1 MNTPILSDI
10 FQRALSLELNVQR
23 ENAKQQKTAYALW
36 AEMAESLEVIAANSI
51 RGIGTDG
58 RTVTNKAS
66 GKNSVTGTSDRHT
79 EGASHAGASAS
90 TKNKRS
96 SGGNSASG
104 KSSSGTAGSH
114 SVSKGKGDK
123 AKTAGINRE
132 AGPDI
137 RKKKDGHDK
146 GVRAGRQAV
155 TKKEDKQP
163 KAIHRTIST
172 TAESGS
178 KKTPLADAIKQA
190 GNKQASSIS
199 NTLAN
204 QEEQSRKK
212 TKSAEALQSVQQ
224 QKREDKRQNG
234 FFSRLKDAYEN
245 TKQGHGT
252 GDVID
257 AAGMAAGGPVWAVAK
272 ELKQAGSSL
281 VGEDSFLGRL
291 RANFKKAGEQEP
303 GKTGK
308 TVEAKEGGPMRD
320 EHGRFIKAS
329 ETGRTRRE
337 KEELELATE
346 SLDLDTKEAVRTQRR
361 HKELVRA
368 VRSLKPSF
376 LGEALKGLLG
386 RRGPSVSLG
395 RGRKQKVRPD
405 IDVHKDRDKDKKRRG
420 HGGDI
425 SVDASRD
432 DRKSR
437 RLGGGSDIG
446 RGRPLGSAG
455 EKFGDAV
462 PAKRGAEKG
471 AGKLGGRM
479 ALLNAGKLIPG
490 IGLAIGA
497 IAAVVD
503 AVDGWNDTDLHKRA
517 FGLKDGQEATTGQK
531 AASAAANILDLGG
544 LTTGIA
550 NLLGFDIDTAD
561 IARGVYNTVSAVSN
575 FFKQFSLDG
584 ALSAVKGVLDSGL
597 TLASDAISGITDFVG
612 SLNLGER
619 IQGLVSTVAEYGG
632 KAVDFVV
639 GAFSAIPEML
649 SGINFGEKIQ
659 GVVTAVSD
667 TVSNVFSTISDFISS
682 LDIKGIITGAIDAV
696 ADVGGKIADT
706 GKGLFTSAKN
716 WLLGDDKKEEK
727 PAIPASEAV
736 PTAKPKLSEKAP
748 PVAEAP
754 KDTASSAK
762 TALAVTPSTSA
773 ASANSG
779 DVKPVSAELPASVPS
794 FGEPAKTPAP
804 QTAAQAPLV
813 PAMSASDKANMAQ
826 AVSASM
832 PEIGDLADKTGQL
845 VKISEEELKLRE
857 KEFNLRLADP
867 NSQAVAA
874 QQAGGPNG
882 MLIPAGGGSSLGGG
896 MGGGGGSIDFSG
908 AVATGGFSSTGKI
921 GDTVARFESGNAGV
935 SDVSWDRTG
944 GSSYGKWQLSA
955 KQGSMGEYLR
965 WMQQKGGK
973 EAEIA
978 NSIIAAGPLEN
989 GKNGAAATEYKRQA
1003 AANGQLMEET
1013 QRQFILEKQVN
1024 PALKKL
1030 PPELQQRINNSGAM
1044 QEMFWS
1050 TVVQHGQGGGAS
1062 IFRNIFNQNRNA
1074 SDEDLIKAIY
1084 ADRGN
1089 HFQSSSAE
1097 TQASVRRRFKEEV
1110 GVILGMYQNEKKGG
1124 TTSSGANVLMPAA
1137 GGMGGGAIG
1146 GAVGGGGYVPVQS
1159 SIPMGTAGPLPVN
1172 AALEGQMSAGISNLT
1187 LDATRRNV
1195 KYELGAKNSRQG
1207 TIDCSGWVYEQTSSL
1222 MNGINQAMG
1231 KEVFSPA
1238 AKKAL
1243 KQGADNQGAA
1253 GIVQSVANYT
1263 GKLYQG
1269 EELDPSRIGGGMVIG
1284 IDTGK
1289 KSWDGGRFQGIDHIA
1304 QTYRDPTTGQLM
1316 VSESSSS
1323 RGVHSQT
1330 YESWYNYYV
1339 KKKGARIFGGNVA
1352 AMANQGALPQEG
1364 QGQTPTSPVPAESI
1378 PVAAQGSAP
1387 AVPAQTPVVQSA
1399 PIAQAQPVVAQP
1411 AVQQYSPEP
1420 VSNIAPPTIAG
1431 TNNQLSTGNIEKLL
1445 KDILFVLRAGF
1456 GHMPLG
1462 TAGIGGNGGGMGSSG
1477 QQVPNIQMDFDDP
1490 AAQGLA
1496 TS

>member
-1 MNTPILSDI
+1 MNTPILADI

-23 ENAKQQKTAYALW
+23 DNAKQQKTAYTLW
-36 AEMAESLEVIAANSI
+36 AEMAESLEVIAANSAKGG
-51 RGIGTDG
+51 RIGGNLSGGKAGNNQVVAPSEKNTGGVSRSGTPAHTD
-58 RTVTNKAS
+58 RERNS
-66 GKNSVTGTSDRHT
+66 GKRTAG
-79 EGASHAGASAS
+79 GAV
-90 TKNKRS
+90 
-96 SGGNSASG
+96 
-104 KSSSGTAGSH
+104 SSGTADSQSSSNGL
-114 SVSKGKGDK
+114 KGKTD
-123 AKTAGINRE
+123 TASINRG
-132 AGPDI
+132 AGSGTQ
-137 RKKKDGHDK
+137 KKGRRRDK
-146 GVRAGRQAV
+146 SIGTGKTPVV
-155 TKKEDKQP
+155 KKEESKQSKEARQTVP
-163 KAIHRTIST
+163 ATST
-172 TAESGS
+172 
-178 KKTPLADAIKQA
+178 KTGKGNSLANAIKQA

-204 QEEQSRKK
+204 QEEQNRKK
-212 TKSAEALQSVQQ
+212 TKSAEALQNVKE

-234 FFSRLKDAYEN
+234 FFSRIKNAFED
-245 TKQGHGT
+245 TKNSNRT
-252 GDVID
+252 GDVVD

-281 VGEDSFLGRL
+281 VGEDSFLGKFW
-291 RANFKKAGEQEP
+291 ANFKENGEQEP
-303 GKTGK
+303 GRAGK
-308 TVEAKEGGPMRD
+308 QVEAKNGGPTRD

-329 ETGRTRRE
+329 ERDRTRRE
-337 KEELELATE
+337 REQLEISAE
-346 SLDLDTKEAVRTQRR
+346 SFDLDTKEAVRDQRR

-376 LGEALKGLLG
+376 LGDALKGLLG

-395 RGRKQKVRPD
+395 GKGKVRPD
-405 IDVHKDRDKDKKRRG
+405 IDVHKDKKDKRKRGRG
-420 HGGDI
+420 GVTI
-425 SVDASRD
+425 DADSRD
-432 DRKSR
+432 RRRSR
-437 RLGGGSDIG
+437 RLGGGSSLG
-446 RGRPLGSAG
+446 RGRLPGGAGAGLGGTIPATGRGGALGGAG
-455 EKFGDAV
+455 
-462 PAKRGAEKG
+462 RT
-471 AGKLGGRM
+471 AGKLGGKM
-479 ALLNAGKLIPG
+479 ALLNMGKLIPG

-544 LTTGIA
+544 LTTGVA

-561 IARGVYNTVSAVSN
+561 MARGIYNTVSAVSD

-597 TLASDAISGITDFVG
+597 TLASDAVSGIADFAS

-619 IQGLVSTVAEYGG
+619 LQGLVSTVAEYGG

-639 GAFSAIPEML
+639 NAFTAIPSL
-649 SGINFGEKIQ
+649 LTGIDFSDKIKN
-659 GVVTAVSD
+659 VVSAVSD
-667 TVSNVFSTISDFISS
+667 TVSNVFSAISDFISS
-682 LDIKGIITGAIDAV
+682 FDIKGAIAGAV
-696 ADVGGKIADT
+696 DVVTEAGGKVID
-706 GKGLFTSAKN
+706 KGHELFTGAKN
-716 WLLGDDKKEEK
+716 WLFGEDKEDKKTSV
-727 PAIPASEAV
+727 PAKEAV
-736 PTAKPKLSEKAP
+736 PTTPALPDKAKLTPEKPKKEKPAGGGSVSP
-748 PVAEAP
+748 IPVA
-754 KDTASSAK
+754 TATNSQ
-762 TALAVTPSTSA
+762 TATQ
-773 ASANSG
+773 ASQ
-779 DVKPVSAELPASVPS
+779 PELPAPS
-794 FGEPAKTPAP
+794 FAEPVAVKP
-804 QTAAQAPLV
+804 QAQPVQSPVV
-813 PAMSASDKANMAQ
+813 PALSASDRANMAQ
-826 AVSASM
+826 SVSASM
-832 PEIGDLADKTGQL
+832 PELGDLTDKTGQL

-867 NSQAVAA
+867 NTQAVLA
-874 QQAGGPNG
+874 QGGPG
-882 MLIPAGGGSSLGGG
+882 GSPLMVAGGGSSFGGSAGGG
-896 MGGGGGSIDFSG
+896 PVDFSG
-908 AVATGGFSSTGKI
+908 AVATGGFSPSGKI

-935 SDVSWDRTG
+935 SDVSWDKTG

-955 KQGSMGEYLR
+955 KQGSMGEYLK
-965 WMQQKGGK
+965 WMQKKGGK

-978 NSIIAAGPLEN
+978 NSILGAGPLEN

-1003 AANGQLMEET
+1003 SMNGQLLEET

-1024 PALKKL
+1024 PALRSL

-1044 QEMFWS
+1044 KEMFWS

-1062 IFRNIFNQNRNA
+1062 IFKNIYNQNRNA

-1089 HFQSSSAE
+1089 HFQSSTAE

-1124 TTSSGANVLMPAA
+1124 GAPANGSGVILPAS
-1137 GGMGGGAIG
+1137 G
-1146 GAVGGGGYVPVQS
+1146 GAVGGSMDGGYTPIQS
-1159 SIPMGTAGPLPVN
+1159 SIPAGTAGPLPVN
-1172 AALEGQMSAGISNLT
+1172 AALENQMSAGISNLT
-1187 LDATRRNV
+1187 LDASNRNV
-1195 KYELGAKNSRQG
+1195 RYELGAKNSRNG
-1207 TIDCSGWVYEQTSSL
+1207 TIDCSGWVYEQTSNL
-1222 MNGINQAMG
+1222 MNGINQAAG
-1231 KEVFSPA
+1231 KEVFSSA

-1289 KSWDGGRFQGIDHIA
+1289 HSWDGGRFQGIDHIA
-1304 QTYRDPTTGQLM
+1304 QTYRDPKTGQLM

-1323 RGVHSQT
+1323 KGVHSQT

-1352 AMANQGALPQEG
+1352 AMANPGTLPQTDG
-1364 QGQTPTSPVPAESI
+1364 QAVAANTAPVESAPVVAEPVPAM
-1378 PVAAQGSAP
+1378 AAQP
-1387 AVPAQTPVVQSA
+1387 AAQPMPV
-1399 PIAQAQPVVAQP
+1399 AQAQPVQAQP
-1411 AVQQYSPEP
+1411 VVQQYSPEP
-1420 VSNIAPPTIAG
+1420 VGSIAPPTMAG
-1431 TNNQLSTGNIEKLL
+1431 TNNQLGTGNIEKLL

-1462 TAGIGGNGGGMGSSG
+1462 TAGIGGAGGVQNNQG

-1490 AAQGLA
+1490 AARDLA